1 MGHLMNDD
9 CWEKDASAVMILYL
23 NKWILLQISL
33 DLVFVHLVSQSK
45 STPTVISIRN
55 FINVNADIFYSYI
68 FHLVTLLLCVACRVL
83 VNKPN
88 CLCKHKE
95 RLFFRIKNFFEILY
109 LYLQFG
115 CYPRGFFKVAI
126 FENSVEH

>member
-1 MGHLMNDD
+1 MNDD

-55 FINVNADIFYSYI
+55 FINVNADIF
-68 FHLVTLLLCVACRVL
+68 
-83 VNKPN
+83 
-88 CLCKHKE
+88 
-95 RLFFRIKNFFEILY
+95 
-109 LYLQFG
+109 
-115 CYPRGFFKVAI
+115 
-126 FENSVEH
+126 

>member
-1 MGHLMNDD
+1 MNDD

-55 FINVNADIFYSYI
+55 FINVNADKF
-68 FHLVTLLLCVACRVL
+68 
-83 VNKPN
+83 
-88 CLCKHKE
+88 
-95 RLFFRIKNFFEILY
+95 
-109 LYLQFG
+109 
-115 CYPRGFFKVAI
+115 
-126 FENSVEH
+126 